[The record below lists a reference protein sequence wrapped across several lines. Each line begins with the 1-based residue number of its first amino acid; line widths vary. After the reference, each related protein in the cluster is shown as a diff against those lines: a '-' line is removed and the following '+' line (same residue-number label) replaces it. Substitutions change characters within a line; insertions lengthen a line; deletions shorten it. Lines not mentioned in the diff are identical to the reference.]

1 MNTQMAIEATAMRTS
16 GKIAAAVALAAVVL
30 GAAGCGESAAKQK
43 QADAAKANRPVPV
56 VAASVVKK
64 DVPIFLDGIGTVA
77 AYKTVT
83 VKPQVDGV
91 LEKVLFREGDPVKK
105 GDLIAQIDPR
115 PFLAAMHSAEGA
127 LARDQATLDNANL
140 NRKRYEEL
148 LEKKLIPEQTLSDA
162 KAAAGTANGTVL
174 LDKASIETAKLNLAY
189 TSITSP
195 VDGVTGIRVVDP
207 GNVVHTS
214 DANGLVVITQL
225 NPIAVI
231 FTLPQDNLPDI
242 APQME
247 KGELS
252 VEAWSRDGSTKL
264 AAGRLL
270 LIDNQI
276 NTTTGT
282 LRLKAIF
289 PNPNHALWPNQF
301 VKSRL
306 QVSVQKDALVVAATV
321 VQRGPDGTFAWVINQ
336 DGSAKVQPVKVGRTL
351 ADTVIVSGGLVE
363 GEQVVVEGQT
373 ALRPG
378 VKVNPREPNASA
390 GGGAPGASDNA
401 DGGTR
406 GHGKKG
412 TGAPQ
417 EGAALQTAP

>member
-1 MNTQMAIEATAMRTS
+1 MNSQTAIEAMAMRMS
-16 GKIAAAVALAAVVL
+16 GQIAAAVALVAVAL
-30 GAAGCGESAAKQK
+30 GAMSCGESAAKQK

-56 VAASVVKK
+56 VAAPVVKK

-105 GDLIAQIDPR
+105 GELIAQIDPR
-115 PFLAAMHSAEGA
+115 PFLAALHSAEGA
-127 LARDQATLDNANL
+127 LARDQATLDNALL

-148 LEKKLIPEQTLSDA
+148 LEKKLIPEQTLTDA

-225 NPIAVI
+225 DPIAVI
-231 FTLPQDNLPDI
+231 FTLPQDNLPEI

-247 KGELS
+247 KGELT
-252 VEAWSRDGSTKL
+252 VEAWSRDGSTRL
-264 AAGRLL
+264 GAGRLL

-289 PNPNHALWPNQF
+289 SNPNHVLWPNQF

-306 QVSVQKDALVVAATV
+306 QVSVQKDALVVASTV
-321 VQRGPDGTFAWVINQ
+321 VQRGPEGTFAWVINQ
-336 DGSAKVQPVKVGRTL
+336 DGTAKVQPVTVARTL
-351 ADTVIVSGGLVE
+351 ADTVIVTGGLIE

-378 VKVNPREPNASA
+378 VKVNPRDPNAN
-390 GGGAPGASDNA
+390 ASDNA
-401 DGGTR
+401 DGGAR
-406 GHGKKG
+406 GHGRKG
-412 TGAPQ
+412 TGAPP
-417 EGAALQTAP
+417 EGAALQRAP

>member
-1 MNTQMAIEATAMRTS
+1 MNSQIAIEATAMRTS
-16 GKIAAAVALAAVVL
+16 GQIAAALALVAVALAM
-30 GAAGCGESAAKQK
+30 GCGESAAKQK

-56 VAASVVKK
+56 VAAPVMKK
-64 DVPIFLDGIGTVA
+64 DVPIFLEGIGTVA

-91 LEKVLFREGDPVKK
+91 LEKVLFREGDPVKR
-105 GDLIAQIDPR
+105 GELIAQIDPR
-115 PFLAAMHSAEGA
+115 PFLAALHSAEGA
-127 LARDQATLDNANL
+127 LARDQATLDNALL

-148 LEKKLIPEQTLSDA
+148 LEKKLIPEQTLTDA

-225 NPIAVI
+225 DPIAVI

-247 KGELS
+247 KGELP

-264 AAGRLL
+264 GTGRLL

-276 NTTTGT
+276 NATTGT

-289 PNPNHALWPNQF
+289 PNPSHVLWPNQF

-306 QVSVQKDALVVAATV
+306 RVSVQKDALVVASTV
-321 VQRGPDGTFAWVINQ
+321 VQRGPEGTFAWVINQ
-336 DGSAKVQPVKVGRTL
+336 DGTAKVQPVTVARTL
-351 ADTVIVSGGLVE
+351 GDAVIVTGGLIE

-378 VKVNPREPNASA
+378 VKVNPRDPNAN
-390 GGGAPGASDNA
+390 ASDNA
-401 DGGTR
+401 AGGAR
-406 GHGKKG
+406 GHEKKG
-412 TGAPQ
+412 TGTPP
-417 EGAALQTAP
+417 EGAALQRAP